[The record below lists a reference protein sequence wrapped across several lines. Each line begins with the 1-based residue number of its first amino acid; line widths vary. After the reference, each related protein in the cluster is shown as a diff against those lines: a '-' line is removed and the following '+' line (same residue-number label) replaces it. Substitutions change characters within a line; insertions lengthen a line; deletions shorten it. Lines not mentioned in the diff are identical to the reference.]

1 MEQYIEFINKIQKN
15 KAHAEINFLNQTLK
29 QLFAFIGSFSKH
41 KGSTAHDID
50 DQFLF
55 LQFSNL
61 FELYYDQ
68 HRCVSEYSN
77 ILYIRDLR
85 LNDLFKHL
93 ISQSCKNILL
103 NEQFMR
109 QNVYSVQ
116 PHCPSGVSL
125 SHWTLKIQLIFVD
138 FILNTDMNPKTVS
151 NKTLC
156 YTTIMIVLNIDL
168 KDDNG

>member
-1 MEQYIEFINKIQKN
+1 
-15 KAHAEINFLNQTLK
+15 
-29 QLFAFIGSFSKH
+29 
-41 KGSTAHDID
+41 
-50 DQFLF
+50 
-55 LQFSNL
+55 
-61 FELYYDQ
+61 
-68 HRCVSEYSN
+68 
-77 ILYIRDLR
+77 
-85 LNDLFKHL
+85 
-93 ISQSCKNILL
+93 
-103 NEQFMR
+103 MR